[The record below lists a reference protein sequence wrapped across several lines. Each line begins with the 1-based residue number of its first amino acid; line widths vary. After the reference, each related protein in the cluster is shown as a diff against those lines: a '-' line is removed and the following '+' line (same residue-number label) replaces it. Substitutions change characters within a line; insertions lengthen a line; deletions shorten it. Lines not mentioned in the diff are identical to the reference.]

1 MCSVRIN
8 KTFALNV
15 RNRLQLNSTRE
26 WLQNRKLL
34 WFGPLNRMEESSSSS
49 KPQNFVVGDSLVEGQ
64 FKQTKSL

>member
-8 KTFALNV
+8 KTFALDV

-26 WLQNRKLL
+26 CLQNRKLL
-34 WFGPLNRMEESSSSS
+34 WFGPLNRMEESSSPS

-64 FKQTKSL
+64 FKQTKSV

>member
-64 FKQTKSL
+64 FKQTKSV